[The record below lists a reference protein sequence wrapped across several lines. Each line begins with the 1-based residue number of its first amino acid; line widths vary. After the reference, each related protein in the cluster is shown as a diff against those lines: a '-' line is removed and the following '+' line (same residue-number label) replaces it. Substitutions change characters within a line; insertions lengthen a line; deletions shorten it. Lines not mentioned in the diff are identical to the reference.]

1 MEADS
6 RKAICNP
13 IDRYQTLR
21 LKESLSTP
29 FQYILACKELSFILK
44 NAYSKFPKNLQSL
57 IFQDTLFAFS
67 LLPEMQTQSAILAAN
82 SLLQSAEFA
91 LPKQKRATAVTEHKH
106 AVVTSKRKIKAK
118 QEEEGIIPLPQDV
131 LMHVFSF
138 LDMQSLVSASAVCR
152 SWNVAASDNHLW
164 EFLYAIYFCGSGNV
178 CQNGIATGVGID
190 WRCAFK
196 IAYKG
201 FIYCFILRVL
211 GCLVMGI
218 GKASTCY
225 RKFKSY
231 RGYCSSCCSVV
242 WLSSNRCANKS
253 NIKDASNHQ
262 IKPISRQQIVE
273 FILDGFL
280 VSESSS
286 DSDSDPEDVSMLK
299 LWAYPRQ
306 IG

>member
-1 MEADS
+1 MEGDS

-67 LLPEMQTQSAILAAN
+67 LLPEMQTQSAISAAN

-106 AVVTSKRKIKAK
+106 AVVASKRKSKAK
-118 QEEEGIIPLPQDV
+118 QEEEG
-131 LMHVFSF
+131 
-138 LDMQSLVSASAVCR
+138 
-152 SWNVAASDNHLW
+152 
-164 EFLYAIYFCGSGNV
+164 
-178 CQNGIATGVGID
+178 
-190 WRCAFK
+190 
-196 IAYKG
+196 
-201 FIYCFILRVL
+201 
-211 GCLVMGI
+211 
-218 GKASTCY
+218 TCY

-242 WLSSNRCANKS
+242 WLSCNRCANKS
-253 NIKDASNHQ
+253 NIKDGSNHQ

-273 FILDGFL
+273 YILDGFL

-286 DSDSDPEDVSMLK
+286 DSDSDPEDVCMLK

-306 IG
+306 IEF

>member
-1 MEADS
+1 
-6 RKAICNP
+6 
-13 IDRYQTLR
+13 
-21 LKESLSTP
+21 
-29 FQYILACKELSFILK
+29 
-44 NAYSKFPKNLQSL
+44 
-57 IFQDTLFAFS
+57 
-67 LLPEMQTQSAILAAN
+67 MQTQSAILAAN

-231 RGYCSSCCSVV
+231 RGYCSRLWS
-242 WLSSNRCANKS
+242 
-253 NIKDASNHQ
+253 
-262 IKPISRQQIVE
+262 

-280 VSESSS
+280 VSVSSS

>member
-1 MEADS
+1 MGTDG
-6 RKAICNP
+6 RKTICNP

-67 LLPEMQTQSAILAAN
+67 LLPEMQTQSAISAAN
-82 SLLQSAEFA
+82 SLLQSAEFT
-91 LPKQKRATAVTEHKH
+91 LPKQKRATAITEHKH
-106 AVVTSKRKIKAK
+106 AVVANKRKSKAK

-131 LMHVFSF
+131 LIHIFSF

-152 SWNVAASDNHLW
+152 SWNAAASDDHLW
-164 EFLYAIYFCGSGNV
+164 EFLYAIYFCASDNV
-178 CQNGIATGVGID
+178 GQNGHKTHGETEREGHSLNGIATGVGID

-201 FIYCFILRVL
+201 
-211 GCLVMGI
+211 
-218 GKASTCY
+218 TCY

-242 WLSSNRCANKS
+242 WISSNTCANKS
-253 NIKDASNHQ
+253 NIKDGSNHQ

-273 FILDGFL
+273 YILDGFL

-286 DSDSDPEDVSMLK
+286 DSDSDTEDVSILK

>member
-13 IDRYQTLR
+13 VDRYQTLR

-201 FIYCFILRVL
+201 
-211 GCLVMGI
+211 
-218 GKASTCY
+218 TCY

-253 NIKDASNHQ
+253 NIKYASNHQ
-262 IKPISRQQIVE
+262 IEPISRQQIVE